1 MSLRLALKR
10 SLDDSAA
17 AEAQR
22 QRQPEPEPKTSVS
35 LQQMQTRCPPR
46 PPQPVPATMSLRLA
60 LKRSLEDFIAA
71 EAQRQ
76 QPDIKTSVVTPSSSP
91 PNAATKRR
99 GWPKGKPRKP
109 PAKARSP
116 AKKYRIKCIYVNGK
130 PVVGGPVKKRVQ
142 PKGRPRKV
150 DNPETETETEPEE
163 DEASTPSSQTGPDR
177 PRKRPSK
184 SRQLTVHERFMA
196 LTKEEKLVHAPKV
209 YSEKYLSKHSWKSKR
224 MSYMRDAHL
233 EIKSSVSDE
242 SGTDESIIASS
253 SPKAVLDDHEMIR
266 LAGEIS
272 DEAVVKLQEH
282 GAIGKVCRNISQL
295 THYPDVLTR
304 VRRCH
309 LRALHNICPETAL
322 QACEKVKHNE
332 PQKVK
337 AFLPDKS
344 KGEVFR
350 LRNSHWVA
358 LTADHYLD
366 DRFYFEVKN
375 HSVASYILSVMELE
389 DLNL

>member
-1 MSLRLALKR
+1 
-10 SLDDSAA
+10 
-17 AEAQR
+17 
-22 QRQPEPEPKTSVS
+22 
-35 LQQMQTRCPPR
+35 
-46 PPQPVPATMSLRLA
+46 MSLRLA

-71 EAQRQ
+71 ETRRQ
-76 QPDIKTSVVTPSSSP
+76 QPAAKTTSVVTPSSSP

-109 PAKARSP
+109 PVKASP
-116 AKKYRIKCIYVNGK
+116 PVTKYRIKCVYVDGK
-130 PVVGGPVKKRVQ
+130 PVVGGPVKKRVR
-142 PKGRPRKV
+142 PKGRSRKV
-150 DNPETETETEPEE
+150 DNPETETEPEE
-163 DEASTPSSQTGPDR
+163 DEAASTPSSQKSRPDR
-177 PRKRPSK
+177 PRKRSSK
-184 SRQLTVHERFMA
+184 SRKPTVHERFMS

-209 YSEKYLSKHSWKSKR
+209 YSEKYLSRHSWKSKR

-233 EIKSSVSDE
+233 EIKRSVSDE
-242 SGTDESIIASS
+242 SGTDESISASS

-322 QACEKVKHNE
+322 QAYDKVKHNE
-332 PQKVK
+332 PQLVK
-337 AFLPDKS
+337 SFIPDKS

-350 LRNSHWVA
+350 LRGKHWVA
-358 LTADHYLD
+358 LTAVHYLD

-375 HSVASYILSVMELE
+375 HSVASYILSVMESE

>member
-10 SLDDSAA
+10 SLNDSAA

-22 QRQPEPEPKTSVS
+22 QPEPKPKTSVS
-35 LQQMQTRCPPR
+35 LQQRCPPR
-46 PPQPVPATMSLRLA
+46 TPQPGTMSLRLA

-71 EAQRQ
+71 ETQRQ
-76 QPDIKTSVVTPSSSP
+76 QPETKASVVTPSSKP
-91 PNAATKRR
+91 PNAATRLR

-109 PAKARSP
+109 PVKARPP
-116 AKKYRIKCIYVNGK
+116 ATKYRIKCVYVDGK
-130 PVVGGPVKKRVQ
+130 PIFGGPVKKRAR
-142 PKGRPRKV
+142 PKGRSRKV

-163 DEASTPSSQTGPDR
+163 DEASTPSSQKSRPDR
-177 PRKRPSK
+177 PRKRSSK
-184 SRQLTVHERFMA
+184 SRKLTVHERFMS
-196 LTKEEKLVHAPKV
+196 LTKEEKLVHVPKV
-209 YSEKYLSKHSWKSKR
+209 YSEKYLSRHSWKSKR

-233 EIKSSVSDE
+233 EVKRSVSDE
-242 SGTDESIIASS
+242 SGTDESISASS
-253 SPKAVLDDHEMIR
+253 PPKAVLDDHEMIR

-295 THYPDVLTR
+295 TRYPDVLTR

-322 QACEKVKHNE
+322 QAYDKVKHNE
-332 PQKVK
+332 PEKVK
-337 AFLPDKS
+337 SFLPDKS

-350 LRNSHWVA
+350 LRGQHWVA
-358 LTADHYLD
+358 LTAEHYLD